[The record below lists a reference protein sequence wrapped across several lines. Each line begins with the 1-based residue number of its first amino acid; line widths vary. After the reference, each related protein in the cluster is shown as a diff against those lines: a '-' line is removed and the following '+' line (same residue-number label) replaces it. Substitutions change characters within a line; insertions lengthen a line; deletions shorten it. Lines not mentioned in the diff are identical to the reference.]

1 MRRLQV
7 FGLKAAATKAH
18 QALEHEHHEHV
29 AGRGAHRRADVVER
43 RCGPREVGHVA
54 AADEKDAARTALLGE
69 ETTERVDK
77 TLAALRREVKLY
89 FHLYALCTGRS
100 HNARA
105 PPRAPSRAA
114 PRHLERVRALGGVV
128 GRDPH
133 ADVLL
138 LRGAA
143 GGAVVRRGV
152 LPLVPREGLE
162 RGRVRLV
169 RVRVRVSL
177 RVSS

>member
-1 MRRLQV
+1 M
-7 FGLKAAATKAH
+7 
-18 QALEHEHHEHV
+18 
-29 AGRGAHRRADVVER
+29 
-43 RCGPREVGHVA
+43 
-54 AADEKDAARTALLGE
+54 
-69 ETTERVDK
+69 
-77 TLAALRREVKLY
+77 Y

-105 PPRAPSRAA
+105 PPRAQSRTA
-114 PRHLERVRALGGVV
+114 PRHIERVSALGGVV

-133 ADVLL
+133 ADVIL
-138 LRGAA
+138 LRGPA

-169 RVRVRVSL
+169 EM
-177 RVSS
+177 